1 MFQLGTSYRQKYGF
15 LLNFDPDL
23 PQHDNQNETLPVF
36 RTTSQHRMYHSAL
49 NFAAGFFGLPIE
61 GKYHQSILIEH
72 KGFNNSLAPYMSCP
86 NSERPERANAG
97 HRASQIWQESSLIE
111 TQKRLNQM
119 VSGIQFS
126 ISDMLVN
133 LYSIWSSSDTDFSVV
148 GNEIWFLVIQCNLY
162 VLMSLWHLG
171 PAHSVNCSLQQ
182 NGKISRMQTIS
193 VSSSCL
199 SLLLSPSSR
208 TRC

>member
-1 MFQLGTSYRQKYGF
+1 MEAQSRPHTLNPIYFFIIKDIKKLILFSSVRIITIQLGSEILTPFGRSQMFQLGTSYRQKYGF

-23 PQHDNQNETLPVF
+23 PQRDNQNQTLPVF

-126 ISDMLVN
+126 ISHMLVN
-133 LYSIWSSSDTDFSVV
+133 LYS
-148 GNEIWFLVIQCNLY
+148 L
-162 VLMSLWHLG
+162 
-171 PAHSVNCSLQQ
+171 
-182 NGKISRMQTIS
+182 
-193 VSSSCL
+193 
-199 SLLLSPSSR
+199 
-208 TRC
+208 